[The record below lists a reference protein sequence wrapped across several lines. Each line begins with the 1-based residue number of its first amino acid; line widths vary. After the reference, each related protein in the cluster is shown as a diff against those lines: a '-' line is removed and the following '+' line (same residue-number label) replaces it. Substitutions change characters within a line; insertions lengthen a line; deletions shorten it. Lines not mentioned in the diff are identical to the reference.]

1 MAAQGATR
9 SGRSLLPWR
18 RGGDE
23 TLLVTSA
30 AVSRSDDQR
39 TRQRRYF
46 IAQGIRVLCILVQ
59 AFPLPGWLRVVLI
72 LAAVLLPW
80 AGVVQANAGPAQTVA
95 RRPAGPAVAPP
106 PEVDRPALSSA
117 RVIDADPLD

>member
-1 MAAQGATR
+1 MAVQGASR
-9 SGRSLLPWR
+9 SRSSRLPWR
-18 RGGDE
+18 RGSGE
-23 TLLVTSA
+23 SLVVTSA

-46 IAQGIRVLCILVQ
+46 MSQGLRVVCILLQ

-80 AGVVQANAGPAQTVA
+80 AGVVQANAGPAQTVQ
-95 RRPAGPAVAPP
+95 RRPAGPAVAVPT
-106 PEVDRPALSSA
+106 EAARPALGSA